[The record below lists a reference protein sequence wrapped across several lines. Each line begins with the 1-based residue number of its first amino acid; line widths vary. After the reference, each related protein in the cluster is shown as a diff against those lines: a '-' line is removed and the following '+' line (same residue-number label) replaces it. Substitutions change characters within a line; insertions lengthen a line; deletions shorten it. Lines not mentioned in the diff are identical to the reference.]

1 MKAVHGLDLMLLQE
15 ARFSDALDSM
25 AGFPFVAAANL
36 KLPRYCS
43 GVVTAAKAPAD
54 HSRFH
59 LTYAKEPFILTPKN
73 SLITIYRFR
82 DNTGLA
88 VVNIHAINFR
98 SSAWYQ
104 WELARLAEV
113 LKGYSGSMV
122 LAGDFNCWQSAR
134 QTALEQFSGSLGLT
148 LAMPDNLRLVKQAFG
163 QHLDRMYYRCL
174 KLETVEAVACRQI
187 SDHNPIIA
195 RFARIE

>member
-1 MKAVHGLDLMLLQE
+1 MFKPSAPLVHSPIYFENAVIPDTFSVLSWNVHKENFKRGFSEQILKMKAVHGLDLMLLQE

-36 KLPRYCS
+36 KLPWYCS

-82 DNTGLA
+82 DNTGLL
-88 VVNIHAINFR
+88 
-98 SSAWYQ
+98 W
-104 WELARLAEV
+104 
-113 LKGYSGSMV
+113 
-122 LAGDFNCWQSAR
+122 
-134 QTALEQFSGSLGLT
+134 
-148 LAMPDNLRLVKQAFG
+148 
-163 QHLDRMYYRCL
+163 
-174 KLETVEAVACRQI
+174 
-187 SDHNPIIA
+187 
-195 RFARIE
+195 